1 MNSPIKSYQY
11 GVLLGAIILLA
22 FVLRFFRLDYHDYH
36 NDEVISILASRPPLP
51 RIFWSLPAYSIHPP
65 LFYLLLHLW
74 MGLGEQLLTLRLL
87 AVLIGTA
94 NIALLALLGRAII
107 QDWRV
112 SLVAAAFMAVSP
124 AQIFYC
130 QQVRMYPLLVF
141 AVLVTTLLALWA
153 WRKGGWTRW
162 GATSLA
168 VAMGFYTHFYAPFST
183 LALNGWAA
191 LVSLHQQHIA
201 WGRWAGLVAA
211 QGVGLALFLPFLP
224 QMQENVVAAKE
235 RFWLAG
241 NTLFD
246 WLMTLAEHTN
256 GTTLI
261 LGEKSAGP
269 LRTFAGVLVLIVGV
283 VVVIF
288 TLIESVR
295 LARRFPNERETWFLL
310 HALLWSPI
318 VIATTISLTIKPIL
332 ISRYL
337 IGISIPLSLMMAW
350 LVVRFWRVRAVQ
362 HLALL
367 FGASLV
373 ISLALLYTQPR
384 WQNGAIQVAHWLADN
399 QQPGDAIVLTYWY
412 SYDATAFS
420 HPELED
426 TYIAPGP
433 AYDVPFWVRR
443 ISYIGW
449 KTPWHVQPVAH
460 IAPRYQRIFFLQSIH
475 NPDFA
480 YHHEH
485 NKAWLEEQGW
495 VVMQRDFADGT
506 QLSVYEMGQGESHTS
521 GLSRRPVQ
529 YAGSS
534 PRQPRSWGDQ

>member
-1 MNSPIKSYQY
+1 MNRPIKSYQY
-11 GVLLGAIILLA
+11 GLLLGAVILLA
-22 FVLRFFRLDYHDYH
+22 FVLRFYRLDYHGYH

-65 LFYLLLHLW
+65 LFYVLLHLW

-87 AVLIGTA
+87 PVLIGTA

-124 AQIFYC
+124 AQILYC
-130 QQVRMYPLLVF
+130 QQVRMYSLLVF
-141 AVLVTTLLALWA
+141 VVLVTTLLALWA
-153 WRKGGWTRW
+153 WRKGGWLRW

-191 LVSLHQQHIA
+191 LVSWHQRHIA
-201 WGRWAGLVAA
+201 WGRWAGLVGA

-224 QMQENVVAAKE
+224 QMQENVAATKE

-241 NTLFD
+241 NTFFD
-246 WLMTLAEHTN
+246 WLMALAEYTN
-256 GTTLI
+256 GATLI
-261 LGEKSAGP
+261 LQEDAAGP
-269 LRTFAGVLVLIVGV
+269 LRTLAGVLALIIGV
-283 VVVIF
+283 TVVIF
-288 TLIESVR
+288 TLIKSLR
-295 LARRFPNERETWFLL
+295 LARQFPDERETWFLL
-310 HALLWSPI
+310 HALLWTPI
-318 VIATTISLTIKPIL
+318 VIATTISLSIKPIL

-350 LVVRFWRVRAVQ
+350 LVVRFWRVRVVRR
-362 HLALL
+362 LALL

-373 ISLALLYTQPR
+373 VSLALLYTQPR
-384 WQNGAIQVAHWLADN
+384 WQNESIQVAHWLADN

-412 SYDATAFS
+412 AYDATAFA

-433 AYDVPFWVRR
+433 AYDVPFWSQR
-443 ISYIGW
+443 ISYIDW
-449 KTPWHVQPVAH
+449 NTPQHIQPVAH
-460 IAPRYQRIFFLQSIH
+460 IAPRYQRIFFLQSIY

-485 NKAWLEEQGW
+485 NLAWLEQHGRL
-495 VVMQRDFADGT
+495 VMQRDFADGS
-506 QLSVYEMGQGESHTS
+506 QLSVYEIGQ
-521 GLSRRPVQ
+521 R
-529 YAGSS
+529 
-534 PRQPRSWGDQ
+534 